1 MVAFIMSILLIA
13 AVIGIA
19 IGIGFLC
26 LEFVVR
32 LIGRGLG
39 ADFGSKEMIQR
50 GTIWH

>member
-1 MVAFIMSILLIA
+1 MVALIMSILLIA
-13 AVIGIA
+13 AAVGIS

-39 ADFGSKEMIQR
+39 ADFSPKEMIER